1 MDIASHRYADVA
13 VVAPLGR
20 LDYGNAGDLERTLA
34 PLLEAVPTAPVGV
47 VIDFAGVDYISS
59 VGLRVLMIAAKADAR
74 AQRHG
79 SPWRRLQPVV
89 AEIFAIS
96 RFDNVVEVFAT
107 LGRCAGIDVG
117 GCAGGLRRRAAGA
130 ARP

>member
-47 VIDFAGVDYISS
+47 VIDCAGIDYISS
-59 VGLRVLMIAAKADAR
+59 IGLRALLIAAKAMRAR
-74 AQRHG
+74 SGRIAAAG
-79 SPWRRLQPVV
+79 LQPVV

-96 RFDNVVEVFAT
+96 RFQNVVEVFDT
-107 LGRCAGIDVG
+107 P
-117 GCAGGLRRRAAGA
+117 AAALASMSAAALAAFETSTGA
-130 ARP
+130 ARS